1 MKNKSLHNIN
11 KTGFKTPQ
19 DYFNNFDDSLLS
31 VAKLKD
37 NASAPGF
44 KIPDNYFKTLEVAVT
59 EKISSE
65 KKPKVIPLFNKRN
78 ILYATS
84 IAAAVV
90 LLFSLT
96 LFNNEKNSWNTLD
109 IETVENYI
117 LDEELTSYDMATL
130 LVEDNLEIENFVN
143 HNFEEDN
150 IESYLLDHIDV
161 EDFIEE

>member
-1 MKNKSLHNIN
+1 MKNKSLHNIKN
-11 KTGFKTPQ
+11 TGFQTPQ
-19 DYFNNFDDSLLS
+19 NYFNNFDDSLLT
-31 VAKLKD
+31 VAKLKAK
-37 NASAPGF
+37 ASAPGF
-44 KIPDNYFKTLEVAVT
+44 KIPDNYFETLEVALS

-65 KKPKVIPLFNKRN
+65 KKPKVITLFNKRN
-78 ILYATS
+78 ILYASS

-90 LLFSLT
+90 LLFNLT

-130 LVEDNLEIENFVN
+130 LVEDNLEIENFIN

-161 EDFIEE
+161 EDFIE